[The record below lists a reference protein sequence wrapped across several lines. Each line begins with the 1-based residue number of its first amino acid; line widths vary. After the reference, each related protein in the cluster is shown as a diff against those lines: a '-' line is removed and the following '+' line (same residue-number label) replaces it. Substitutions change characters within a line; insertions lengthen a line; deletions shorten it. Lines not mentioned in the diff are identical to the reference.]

1 MEARHVNLNN
11 IIKHFS
17 PAWFASVMGT
27 GGVANVLF
35 ELGGRMGFLKP
46 VAMGLFWLNI
56 GLFIVLIGPWLA
68 RWFTHFSTL
77 RKDIEHPVM
86 SNFFLTM
93 PVGGIILGT
102 NFFIIGKSHFGM
114 TLITDLGMAFWIFG
128 VIMALGLGVFVMYN
142 LFFLETVPAEMT
154 NFTWLIS
161 PVASIVIPLLG
172 NLLIG
177 SYSTT
182 NLSLAK
188 TINLIDITFYGIGI
202 LLFVFLASILLNR
215 FIVHRMP
222 GGAVLPTFWI
232 ILGPIGVG
240 AISLMGIAD
249 SSKLLGLLASADT
262 LKILALILWGFGLWA
277 FLLTTMIT
285 IRYLRSGGIPF
296 TLSWWAF
303 IFPMAA
309 YTLSSFSVYSYT
321 QVELVYWYTLFLA
334 ALLILM
340 WAATFM
346 RSLAGMLSGKLLVP

>member
-35 ELGGRMGFLKP
+35 ELSGRMGFLKP

-77 RKDIEHPVM
+77 RKDMEHPVM
-86 SNFFLTM
+86 SNFFVTM

-102 NFFIIGKSHFGM
+102 NFFIIGKGYFDM
-114 TLITDLGMAFWIFG
+114 TFITDLGMAFWIFG
-128 VIMALGLGVFVMYN
+128 VIMILGLGVFVMYN
-142 LFFLETVPAEMT
+142 LFSLETVPVQMT
-154 NFTWLIS
+154 DFTWLIS

-172 NLLIG
+172 NFLIG
-177 SYSTT
+177 SYVVT
-182 NLSLAK
+182 NVSLAK

-202 LLFVFLASILLNR
+202 LLFVLIASILLNR
-215 FIVHRMP
+215 FIVNKMP
-222 GGAVLPTFWI
+222 GNAALPTFWI

-240 AISLMGIAD
+240 AISLMEIAD

-262 LKILALILWGFGLWA
+262 LKMLALILWGFGLWA
-277 FLLTTMIT
+277 FLLTIVIT

-303 IFPMAA
+303 IFPLAA
-309 YTLSSFSVYSYT
+309 YTLSSYSVYSYT
-321 QVELVYWYTLFLA
+321 QVESVYWYTLLLA
-334 ALLILM
+334 TLLFFM
-340 WAATFM
+340 WVATLV
-346 RSLAGMLSGKLLVP
+346 RSLAGTLSGRLLVP